1 MKLFESFQIRS
12 FKELFVGLIKFLYL
26 RANLI
31 FYVKK
36 STIVLLGTVFVVLI
50 ACSVQPVVAD
60 HLEPGDGIYKDVR
73 NVNLVTTTQDSK
85 WQVNLL
91 IILRTGDGQLINVTE
106 STAYAAYVP
115 HQITDHVFDTLM
127 GEKEIVT
134 IDDIKYEKVQ
144 YTYTPTLEH
153 RFMGLYP
160 IFSENYDLEFK
171 STPEA
176 REKMHEH
183 KDFSMWKIHY
193 CATFEGH
200 GFSCI
205 PIFQDLVPTMT
216 LEPTD
221 VITQHWTILRELD

>member
-1 MKLFESFQIRS
+1 MHCVR
-12 FKELFVGLIKFLYL
+12 KF
-26 RANLI
+26 
-31 FYVKK
+31 
-36 STIVLLGTVFVVLI
+36 TIVLSAIFLTFI
-50 ACSVQPVVAD
+50 AYSGQSVIAD
-60 HLEPGDGIYKDVR
+60 HLEPGDGIYKDHGD
-73 NVNLVTTTQDSK
+73 VNIVTTKDSK
-85 WQVNLL
+85 WQVNLQT
-91 IILRTGDGQLINVTE
+91 ILRTGDGQLINVTE
-106 STAYAAYVP
+106 STANAAYVP

-160 IFSENYDLEFK
+160 IFSEYYDLEFK

-205 PIFQDLVPTMT
+205 PIFQDLVPNMT
-216 LEPTD
+216 LEPRD
-221 VITQHWTILRELD
+221 IITHQWTILRILD

>member
-1 MKLFESFQIRS
+1 MSCMGKFTIFLFSAI
-12 FKELFVGLIKFLYL
+12 FL
-26 RANLI
+26 
-31 FYVKK
+31 
-36 STIVLLGTVFVVLI
+36 TLI
-50 ACSVQPVVAD
+50 ACSAQYVIAD
-60 HLEPGDGIYKDVR
+60 HLEPGDGIFNDYGDV
-73 NVNLVTTTQDSK
+73 NIITTTQSSNY
-85 WQVNLL
+85 QVYLQL
-91 IILRTGDGQLINVTE
+91 ILRTGDGQLVNVTE
-106 STAYAAYVP
+106 SSGNAAYIP

-127 GEKEIVT
+127 GEKEIIT
-134 IDDIKYEKVQ
+134 IDNIKYEKVQ

-176 REKMHEH
+176 REQMHKH

-216 LEPTD
+216 LEEDD
-221 VITQHWTILRELD
+221 VVTHQWTILRILN

>member
-1 MKLFESFQIRS
+1 MK
-12 FKELFVGLIKFLYL
+12 KF
-26 RANLI
+26 
-31 FYVKK
+31 
-36 STIVLLGTVFVVLI
+36 TIVLLSVAFVTLI
-50 ACSVQPVVAD
+50 AGSMGFVAAD
-60 HLEPGDGIYKDVR
+60 HLESGQGVYVDAGT
-73 NVNLVTTTQDSK
+73 VNLVVSTDTK
-85 WQVNLL
+85 FQVYLQAVIRNE
-91 IILRTGDGQLINVTE
+91 DGQLINVTE
-106 STAYAAYVP
+106 STATGAYIP
-115 HQITDHVFDTLM
+115 HKITDDVFDNLM

-134 IDDIKYEKVQ
+134 IDNVKYEKVQ
-144 YTYTPTLEH
+144 YLYTPGLEH

-160 IFSENYDLEFK
+160 IFSEFYDLQFE

-216 LEPTD
+216 LEEYD
-221 VITQHWTILRELD
+221 VVTHQWTILRMLN

>member
-1 MKLFESFQIRS
+1 MYC
-12 FKELFVGLIKFLYL
+12 VGKFT
-26 RANLI
+26 
-31 FYVKK
+31 V
-36 STIVLLGTVFVVLI
+36 VLLSTVFLTLI
-50 ACSVQPVVAD
+50 ACFVQSVVAD
-60 HLEPGDGIYKDVR
+60 HDEPGNGIFKDSGD
-73 NVNLVTTTQDSK
+73 VNLMTTNEESK
-85 WQVNLL
+85 WQVNLQT
-91 IILRTGDGQLINVTE
+91 ILRTGDGQLINVTE
-106 STAYAAYVP
+106 STANAAYIP

-134 IDDIKYEKVQ
+134 VDNTKYEKVQ
-144 YTYTPTLEH
+144 YTYTPALEH

-176 REKMHEH
+176 REQMHKH

-205 PIFQDLVPTMT
+205 PIFQDLVPTIT
-216 LEPTD
+216 LEEHD
-221 VITQHWTILRELD
+221 VITHQWTILRILN